1 MFIWVNVPRSI
12 ATTGLECCWIFPF
25 GTLFWNTIMHPVE
38 HELLERRSAPQ
49 QDDTQRWPW
58 PGGVPS
64 TRDYVKHSAVVGEVS
79 CAVDPA
85 RQRGGPVRDAEHGD
99 VRALSAKAFQQ
110 LELAS
115 AGQVGYIGKARHIFK
130 VCSSAH
136 AGGSEVKQVYHA
148 REIRL
153 KVVKGDCHVGH
164 GEPLVCGYRTHGTCH
179 DERELEARADNCFE
193 E

>member
-1 MFIWVNVPRSI
+1 
-12 ATTGLECCWIFPF
+12 
-25 GTLFWNTIMHPVE
+25 MHPVE

-49 QDDTQRWPW
+49 QDGTQRWPW

-115 AGQVGYIGKARHIFK
+115 ARQVGYIRKARHIFK

-153 KVVKGDCHVGH
+153 SGIPVDHCRERDSIVDEMVHIASSEIDAGVPKGGRGPVYRDSREGLELGDVGL
-164 GEPLVCGYRTHGTCH
+164 LVL
-179 DERELEARADNCFE
+179 LEGVHHLKGWRQRIA
-193 E
+193 